1 MSIWTY
7 LANSRT
13 HLRERFQLPS
23 VCPLCYG
30 RAYRG
35 EVCLACWQDLYAD
48 HHSAQERCQYCQVS
62 LLKHEIN
69 PVHDK
74 VCQACH
80 EHKLAVSRIYYGFDY
95 LLPIDSLI
103 LRFKNARQQTLGYP
117 LAKLVYQRL
126 LSEQSRDFP
135 WPQPPL
141 LIPIPSSKAALKRR
155 GYNPATE
162 FAKSFAKLVHA
173 PLELKVLHR
182 EESQTQQKSLSRQA
196 RLLASAHSYYCAYR
210 LDRPHVVLIDDIMTS
225 GSTLD
230 SAARALLA
238 AGVQQVDALVIARAR
253 HHY

>member
-1 MSIWTY
+1 MSIRTY
-7 LANSRT
+7 LTNSRSSI
-13 HLRERFQLPS
+13 HKHFQLPS

-30 RAYRG
+30 RAYGG
-35 EVCLACWQDLYAD
+35 EVCSPCQHDLFA
-48 HHSAQERCQYCQVS
+48 SLSPEQVRCQYCQVS

-69 PVHDK
+69 LAHDK
-74 VCQACH
+74 VCQDCH
-80 EHKLAVSRIYYGFDY
+80 EHKLALNKIYMGFDY

-103 LRFKNARQQTLGYP
+103 LRFKNAHQQSLCHP

-126 LSEQSRDFP
+126 LRDQTLGFP
-135 WPQPPL
+135 WSQPPL
-141 LIPIPSSKAALKRR
+141 LIPIPSSQAALKRR

-162 FAKSFAKLVHA
+162 FAKSFAKLARA
-173 PLELKVLHR
+173 PLELKALHR
-182 EESQTQQKSLSRQA
+182 EESQIQQKSLSRQA

-210 LDRPHVVLIDDIMTS
+210 LDCPHVVLIDDIMTS

-238 AGVQQVDALVIARAR
+238 AGAKQVDALVIARAR